1 MQTMYGRLFLCTL
14 VGYTILFIIY
24 LIYAKYTLNHSQKE
38 IKECYVEHIH
48 KAVSIQ
54 QTPYFPL

>member
-1 MQTMYGRLFLCTL
+1 MNQFTKSKKFYKTMQTMYGRLFLCTL

-38 IKECYVEHIH
+38 IKECYVEHM
-48 KAVSIQ
+48 
-54 QTPYFPL
+54 